1 MGVIYKITSP
11 TGRIYVGKTKRP
23 KIRVWE
29 YRWRS
34 KKRKSIV
41 HDSIKGYGWEAHKFE
56 IIEELPDEMLNE
68 REKFWVKE
76 LNTFYLDN
84 PLGMNMTRGG
94 DGGGQS
100 WMHDI
105 ERRKKQSES
114 RKGVNGTFYGRHHT
128 EENKKLISKLARER
142 NLKEGR
148 LVPEWGAEKGREI
161 IRKPVICYNKNGDF
175 LSEHKSLSSAA
186 LEYSVSSSQV
196 SACCRGDVTGVSGE
210 YIFKFKGDNPVIK
223 IDATVIKVKTVKRP
237 IWAFDRRFSFLG
249 EYPSAAEAAEYFEIP
264 KTTINRAAMYNNL
277 HPIRKGFIFVYK
289 DEAEKKFE
297 EKGIS
302 IRIL

>member
-11 TGRIYVGKTKRP
+11 SGRIYVGKTKRP

-56 IIEELPDEMLNE
+56 IIEELPDEMLND
-68 REKFWVKE
+68 REVFWIKE

-114 RKGVNGTFYGRHHT
+114 RKGVNGTFYGKHHT
-128 EENKKLISKLARER
+128 EENKKNQSDRMKARH
-142 NLKEGR
+142 KIKPFKI
-148 LVPEWGAEKGREI
+148 PEWGVANGRGKVI
-161 IRKPVICYNKNGDF
+161 KPVLLYDVNGNF
-175 LSEHKSLSSAA
+175 VEEFESYTEAA
-186 LEYSVSSSQV
+186 KFIGVNTSMIWGV
-196 SACCRGDVTGVSGE
+196 VSGRRTNV
-210 YIFKFKGDNPVIK
+210 KGWHCRPKSEFYPLVIDVSGSK
-223 IDATVIKVKTVKRP
+223 KQTVKRP
-237 IWAFDRRFSFLG
+237 ILVFDKLFNLLG
-249 EYPSAAEAAEYFEIP
+249 EYPSSAEAAENFGVP

-289 DEAEKKFE
+289 DEAEKKLG